1 MQTVYFVNAFL
12 TPQQPLSGNPAA
24 VCLLQEWL
32 PDATLQAVAEQHNV
46 SETAYI
52 VQMGPASYTIRWFTP
67 THEIDL
73 CGHATL
79 AAAHVLF
86 EYFSVS
92 GHLIEFESASGSLKV
107 MRNNTLT
114 LSFPVKAF
122 HQSPVASSQA
132 EQYAS
137 AFGLDITTDD
147 VEVFSNGHASIIY
160 CNSAQTIKQLTLN
173 SHAISQL
180 PEPIHYVTAAASQC
194 DFVCRVFA
202 PKYGILED
210 PVTGSAYTSLAPF
223 WAARLNKMHMQAQQ
237 LSARGG
243 HVSLNLNGDRVLI
256 SGEAR
261 TAIIGQWMI
270 EPHTSGLEH
279 SY

>member
-1 MQTVYFVNAFL
+1 MQTVYFVNAFV
-12 TPQQPLSGNPAA
+12 TRQPLSGNPAA
-24 VCLLQEWL
+24 VCLLNEWL

-86 EYFSVS
+86 EYFKVS
-92 GHLIEFESASGSLKV
+92 GHLIEFESTSGSLKV
-107 MRNNTLT
+107 MRNHELT
-114 LSFPVKAF
+114 LSFPIRAF
-122 HQSPVASSQA
+122 HQNPVTPVQA
-132 EQYAS
+132 KQYAN
-137 AFGLDITTDD
+137 AFGLDMTADD
-147 VEVFSNGHASIIY
+147 VEVFSNGAASIIC
-160 CNSAQTIKQLTLN
+160 CNSAQTIQALTPN
-173 SHAISQL
+173 SHAIGQL
-180 PEPIHYVTAAASQC
+180 PEPIHYLTAAASQY
-194 DFVCRVFA
+194 DFACRVFA

-223 WAARLNKMHMQAQQ
+223 WAERLNKTQMLAQQ

-243 HVSLNLNGDRVLI
+243 HVSLNLSSDRVLI
-256 SGEAR
+256 SGAAR
-261 TAIIGQWMI
+261 TAIIGQWMM
-270 EPHTSGLEH
+270 EPSSGL
-279 SY
+279 